1 MPIITIKQ
9 KGDFS
14 KTERFLKRITRRDF
28 ASRLKEYGE
37 MGVLAL
43 YEATPYRTG
52 ETARSWRY
60 EITRTKER
68 VTISWLNDNR
78 PQGAPVAVILQ
89 YGHATKNGGWVEGI
103 DYINPAL
110 APVFEEIADKLWKEV
125 TDT

>member
-14 KTERFLKRITRRDF
+14 NSERLLKRITKRDF
-28 ASRLKEYGE
+28 AHKLQQYGE

-43 YEATPYRTG
+43 YNATPYKTG
-52 ETARSWRY
+52 ATARAWRY
-60 EITRTKER
+60 EITRTKDR

-78 PQGAPVAVILQ
+78 PQGAPVAIILQ
-89 YGHATKNGGWVEGI
+89 YGHATRNGTWVNGI

-125 TDT
+125 TEG